1 MVVIDFWIQKHLLP
15 VIGENSLEKSNSI
28 KPACWFSIESNGIT
42 QSGENLLQS
51 MAMLNSKTLFGGEWD
66 RWYFETL
73 WQRIY
78 QVICSNPCGVKIFV
92 LNPRRLVDLV
102 MRIKIKQL
110 IDGERDN
117 CCCWK
122 LILKLFVAKKGEWK
136 NILLLFNK
144 NWCLSKKCC
153 WHCVIGSKAKCNDPL
168 TWCGLWCGLSVGL
181 WFDLWSSPCIWRG
194 WHNLTQATYFPR
206 EIPFQS
212 VSMKR
217 WFLVN

>member
-28 KPACWFSIESNGIT
+28 KLACWFSIESNGIT

-92 LNPRRLVDLV
+92 LNS
-102 MRIKIKQL
+102 RI
-110 IDGERDN
+110 GGSGHEN
-117 CCCWK
+117 
-122 LILKLFVAKKGEWK
+122 K
-136 NILLLFNK
+136 NQAINIWLAWQLLLLIINPDIICPKKKWMKEYFAFIQEK
-144 NWCLSKKCC
+144 PMFIKKCC
-153 WHCVIGSKAKCNDPL
+153 WHRVIGSKAKCNNPL
-168 TWCGLWCGLSVGL
+168 TWWGLWCGLSIGL
-181 WFDLWSSPCIWRG
+181 
-194 WHNLTQATYFPR
+194 
-206 EIPFQS
+206 
-212 VSMKR
+212 
-217 WFLVN
+217 